1 MILPDADRRSY
12 FGRHKISTVSE
23 REFIF
28 GRVED
33 KFPIGLALTPTRKRR
48 RLNSGQ
54 PSFLSPMS
62 NRYSLMRSAKC
73 N

>member
-1 MILPDADRRSY
+1 MRIFCTY
-12 FGRHKISTVSE
+12 YGKNKISEVSE

-33 KFPIGLALTPTRKRR
+33 KFPIGLALTPDAKAVRQ
-48 RLNSGQ
+48 LNSGQ

-62 NRYSLMRSAKC
+62 KRYSRMRSSKC